1 MELIERPN
9 EKAVHYLNSI
19 PFETFRDDCFHDASL
34 RGEKKPSMKDI
45 KTWYSILKQFC
56 KTNIKT
62 KFITKR
68 IYSHSLSTPK
78 GGGGRLF
85 SGGSMQGI
93 WGVYRGL
100 LMRGQG
106 TDIDMKNCHPVIL
119 KYVCKLHNIPCPQ
132 LTHYIENRDKC
143 LSEFESKNIG
153 KVAYLVATNSDKRL
167 RNPEY
172 PKMFKLYD
180 AEMKDI
186 QKELVELPQYKQLFE
201 TIPEYRASKNFNGC
215 AINRILC
222 FYENIIL
229 QHAIHIINKRGLE
242 IAILMFDGLMIY
254 GNHYSDSSLLTE
266 IEEYVETQMPGL
278 SMKWTY
284 KPLDDSMQ
292 IPEDFELDSI
302 AICDVQPYDTL
313 KKDFE
318 KTHAKITKLGSF
330 VALINDE
337 IVSMSKQHLTTSYEH
352 MHFSKI
358 DNNGDAKFHSFIKA
372 WITDSHMRI
381 CRDIGNYPKDYLC
394 PPDIFNIWRPFQMEQ
409 IEKWI
414 HREDELQFFLNHILV
429 ICGNEKPVA
438 DYFISWIAHMI
449 QFPEQKSIC
458 PVLISE
464 EGAGKG
470 TLFRLI
476 ARMFGSKKVFSTQD
490 PCNHVWGQF
499 NGEMENAFLVNL
511 DELSKKDTIEAEG
524 KIKGLITEPTMMI
537 NKKGVKAY
545 PITSYHRF
553 IITTNGE
560 EPINTS
566 KDDRRKL
573 IIRSSDELCKNKE
586 YFNTANDY
594 LEDDN
599 VIKTCY
605 EYFKGLKNID
615 QFNKLPMP
623 VTEYQQELKAE
634 SRCPIERWVE
644 DLAVSNAKEESI
656 ELDSVGMLNNF
667 KGWCSDN
674 HEKYSVN
681 SLKLAVRLQRKNING
696 ISKRKSHG
704 FMITVFEPALINK
717 HFNNGCLV
725 DLEEG

>member
-9 EKAVHYLNSI
+9 EPAVYYLNSI
-19 PFETFRDDCFHDASL
+19 SFETFRDDCFHDATL
-34 RGEKKPSMKDI
+34 RGEKKPTMKDI
-45 KTWYSILKQFC
+45 KTWYSILKSFC

-93 WGVYRGL
+93 WSVYRGI

-106 TDIDMKNCHPVIL
+106 TDIDMRNAHPVIL
-119 KYVCKLHNIPCPQ
+119 QYVCKLHDIPCPQ
-132 LTHYIENRDKC
+132 LSYYIENRDKC
-143 LSEFESKNIG
+143 LAEFETKNIG
-153 KVAYLVATNSDKRL
+153 KIAYLVATNSDKRI

-172 PKMFKLYD
+172 PRQFKAYD

-186 QKELVELPQYKQLFE
+186 QRALIELPEYKEMFE

-222 FYENIIL
+222 YYENIAL
-229 QHAIHIINKRGLE
+229 QHAIHVINLRGLE

-254 GNHYSDSSLLTE
+254 GNHYTDSSLLTE
-266 IEEYVETQMPGL
+266 IEEYVEKMMPSL
-278 SMKWTY
+278 QMKWTY
-284 KPLDDSMQ
+284 KPLDESMQ
-292 IPEDFELDSI
+292 IPVDFDVDSTKI
-302 AICDVQPYDTL
+302 GNLIPYDVMRTE
-313 KKDFE
+313 FE
-318 KTHAKITKLGSF
+318 KTHAKIMKLSAF
-330 VALINDE
+330 VEVDGDVSIKSKTDLIVNHE
-337 IVSMSKQHLTTSYEH
+337 HL
-352 MHFSKI
+352 HFSKI
-358 DNNGDAKFHSFIKA
+358 DNNGDSKQHSFIKA
-372 WITDSHMRI
+372 WMIDPNMRI

-394 PPDIFNIWRPFQMEQ
+394 PPDIFNIWRPFQMEL
-409 IEKWI
+409 IDKWI
-414 HREDELQFFLNHILV
+414 HTEDELQFFLKHILI
-429 ICGNEKPVA
+429 ICGNEKSVSE
-438 DYFISWIAHMI
+438 YLIKWIAHMI

-476 ARMFGSKKVFSTQD
+476 GRMFGNKKVFSTQD
-490 PCNHVWGQF
+490 PCNHIWGQF

-573 IIRSSDELCKNKE
+573 IIRASDELCKNKE

-594 LEDDN
+594 LDDDN

-605 EYFKGLKNID
+605 EYFKGLSDIAD
-615 QFNKLPMP
+615 FNKLSIP
-623 VTEYQQELKAE
+623 VTEYHQELKDE

-644 DLAVSNAKEESI
+644 DLAVNNSTEEMI
-656 ELDSVGMLNNF
+656 EMDSVELLNHF
-667 KGWCSDN
+667 RGWCAEH
-674 HEKYSVN
+674 HEKYSIN
-681 SLKLAVRLQRKNING
+681 ALKLCVRLQRKKIDG
-696 ISKRKSHG
+696 VSKHKTRGKNV
-704 FMITVFEPALINK
+704 TVFIPAIINRN
-717 HFNNGCLV
+717 FNNGCLV
-725 DLEEG
+725 NVEGEI